1 MSGAAPACGRP
12 RVRFTGGRLSTGVG
26 SRFGGCGTWLA
37 AAGLLAACLAL
48 SGCSSVSHVIADS
61 WPRALGG
68 LPEGVPPRPE
78 AAPAYQPVHD
88 TPPPRDEKALTP
100 AERQKLE
107 AEIAASRGRNTT
119 QADQLRTEAP
129 ARLPPIH

>member
-1 MSGAAPACGRP
+1 MLPA
-12 RVRFTGGRLSTGVG
+12 
-26 SRFGGCGTWLA
+26 
-37 AAGLLAACLAL
+37 
-48 SGCSSVSHVIADS
+48 CSSVSHVIADN

-78 AAPAYQPVHD
+78 TPAAYQPVHD
-88 TPPPRDEKALTP
+88 TPPPRETKPLTP

-107 AEIAASRGRNTT
+107 AEMAAKRGENTT
-119 QADQLRTEAP
+119 QAEELRSQAP